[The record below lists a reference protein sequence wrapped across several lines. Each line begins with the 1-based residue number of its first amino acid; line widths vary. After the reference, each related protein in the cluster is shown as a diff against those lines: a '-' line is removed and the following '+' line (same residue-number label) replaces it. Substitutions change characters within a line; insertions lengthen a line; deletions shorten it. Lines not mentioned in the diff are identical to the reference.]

1 MSSDK
6 DPRTARLPGELE
18 ELYGEQVKMLA
29 ARCDAYYDEQF
40 YEAKS
45 AAAIIHTL
53 LYDYGKSSQ
62 SLLGQLGLKKTT
74 KFLDSRAPNLILHSA
89 KGAWPRTV
97 MPRRQ
102 HRKENLFSFDEW
114 WEHQPF
120 NLYYKDIVVT
130 RRELIEAIRNKEG
143 GGHVSSDTL
152 KKIAAVRRSRSG
164 WHRSITENEDG
175 TSTIFVGISLTK
187 QPAPQDSNTKEISDY
202 ELASVC
208 AIAEEVLFSITPEPE
223 NRKRM
228 HHADLQ
234 KPFYIS
240 PSEVDAEKQRI
251 REFISKLD
259 ALAELE
265 VHQRQGVQNL
275 KKNLEETLDV
285 DPFTSDDLS
294 QPEKAMALLKQFFNI
309 TFE

>member
-1 MSSDK
+1 MCNDN

-18 ELYGEQVKMLA
+18 ELYDEQVKMLA
-29 ARCDAYYDEQF
+29 ARCDAYYEEQF

-53 LYDYGKSSQ
+53 LYDHGKSSQ
-62 SLLGQLGLKKTT
+62 SLLGQLGLKETT
-74 KFLDSRAPNLILHSA
+74 RFLDSRAPNLILQSG

-97 MPRRQ
+97 LPFRQ
-102 HRKENLFSFDEW
+102 YRKENHFSFDEW
-114 WEHQPF
+114 WEQQHF

-143 GGHVSSDTL
+143 GGHVSPDTL

-164 WHRSITENEDG
+164 WHSSITENEDG
-175 TSTIFVGISLTK
+175 TSTIFVGISLAK
-187 QPAPQDSNTKEISDY
+187 QLPPQDSNTKEISDY

-208 AIAEEVLFSITPEPE
+208 AIAEELLFSITPEPE

-228 HHADLQ
+228 HHADFQ

-240 PSEVDAEKQRI
+240 LSEVAAEKQRI
-251 REFISKLD
+251 REFITKLD
-259 ALAELE
+259 ALVDLE
-265 VHQRQGVQNL
+265 PSQRQVVQNFIL
-275 KKNLEETLDV
+275 NLEKCLNVE
-285 DPFTSDDLS
+285 PFTSDDLS
-294 QPEKAMALLKQFFNI
+294 QPEKISNTLKAFNI
-309 TFE
+309 TIE